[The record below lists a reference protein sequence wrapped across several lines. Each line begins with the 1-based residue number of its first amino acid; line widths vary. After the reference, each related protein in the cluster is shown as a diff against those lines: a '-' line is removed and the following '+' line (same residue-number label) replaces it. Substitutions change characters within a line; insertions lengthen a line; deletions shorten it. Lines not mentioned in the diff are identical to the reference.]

1 MKITQMITQV
11 FCSLII
17 LSSFLGCS
25 SDNPQPGCF
34 QDEGRSIVATIN
46 NANGTIV
53 EPGTGICPTVYTI
66 QPNEGVKG
74 SSTGYLFPCNIS
86 EEFKVDGLKI
96 VFSGYVYEIF
106 DTEDVCADSF
116 EITEI
121 QFINP

>member
-1 MKITQMITQV
+1 MNLPVLIFLLTFTQSLTS
-11 FCSLII
+11 CS
-17 LSSFLGCS
+17 
-25 SDNPQPGCF
+25 DDDPQPGCF

-53 EPGTGICPTVYTI
+53 EPGPGICPNLYTI

-74 SSTGYLFPCNIS
+74 SLTGYLFPCNIS
-86 EEFKVDGLKI
+86 EEFNVDGLKI

-106 DTEDVCADSF
+106 DTEDVCADFF

-121 QFINP
+121 QLINQEP